1 MPPKKTDKP
10 KKIVNE
16 IDGKKIDGSKI
27 VIKKVRIKKRRRRRD
42 GADTNGSGGAAA
54 GERTLVKPKQSL
66 MDFITDISG
75 GGVDVDKPTEG
86 SVEETKECEGDAVD
100 TNEGKLDEVA
110 LDTMFHTD
118 DEKQQEYIDSM
129 DEKEQLAMKIAIDH
143 LGSSFSLWR
152 SIGFNKFNK

>member
-1 MPPKKTDKP
+1 MSPTKTDKP

-16 IDGKKIDGSKI
+16 IDGKKI
-27 VIKKVRIKKRRRRRD
+27 VIKKVKIKRRRRRRE
-42 GADTNGSGGAAA
+42 GADTDGGGAAA
-54 GERTLVKPKQSL
+54 GGKALVKPKQSL

-75 GGVDVDKPTEG
+75 GCVDVDVEKPTEG
-86 SVEETKECEGDAVD
+86 SVEETKECEGEAAVN
-100 TNEGKLDEVA
+100 NEGKLDEVA

-118 DEKQQEYIDSM
+118 DKKQQEYIDSM

>member
-1 MPPKKTDKP
+1 MPPTKTDKP

-16 IDGKKIDGSKI
+16 IDGKKI
-27 VIKKVRIKKRRRRRD
+27 VIKKVKIKRRRRRRE
-42 GADTNGSGGAAA
+42 GADGSGGAAS
-54 GERTLVKPKQSL
+54 GEPTLVKPKQSL

-75 GGVDVDKPTEG
+75 GCVDVEKPTEG